1 MFLHTAIALYHTAA
15 TNCQQGHS
23 ADLPQ
28 CKRSEIGLQTD
39 VFTQNIQGFIYV
51 GKGGQVKVVLALGS
65 AGTRKILLQ
74 GPVRPHNGFLA
85 RNFCVADRRM

>member
-1 MFLHTAIALYHTAA
+1 MFLHTPIALYLTVA

-28 CKRSEIGLQTD
+28 CKGSESGLKTD
-39 VFTQNIQGFIYV
+39 VFTLNIQGFIYV
-51 GKGGQVKVVLALGS
+51 GKGGQVKVVLVLGS

-74 GPVRPHNGFLA
+74 GPVRPHTGFLA